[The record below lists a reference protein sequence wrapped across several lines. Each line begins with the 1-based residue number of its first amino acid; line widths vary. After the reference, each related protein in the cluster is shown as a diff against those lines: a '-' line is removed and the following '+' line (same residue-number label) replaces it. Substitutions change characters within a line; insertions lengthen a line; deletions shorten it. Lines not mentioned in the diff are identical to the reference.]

1 MITSSDVLVRHGA
14 RLFCTALDEAPARR
28 TPRPR
33 SGSRSRATA
42 WREEQRARRDNGEG
56 CAGETTDKIVTF
68 FSLGVLIF
76 FVLVVTL
83 GTIAQILLERRK
95 ERRKAAHFQRYGW

>member
-1 MITSSDVLVRHGA
+1 MRIVPPT
-14 RLFCTALDEAPARR
+14 LFAWLALAGTAFAEEKPA
-28 TPRPR
+28 
-33 SGSRSRATA
+33 
-42 WREEQRARRDNGEG
+42 RDNGEG
-56 CAGETTDKIVTF
+56 WAGETTDKVVTF
-68 FSLGVLIF
+68 FSLGVLLF

>member
-1 MITSSDVLVRHGA
+1 MLVRFLPPTL
-14 RLFCTALDEAPARR
+14 LFWLVLAGNAMAAANENEPA
-28 TPRPR
+28 
-33 SGSRSRATA
+33 G
-42 WREEQRARRDNGEG
+42 DNGEG
-56 CAGETTDKIVTF
+56 LAGETTDKVVTF
-68 FSLGVLIF
+68 FSLGVAIF

>member
-1 MITSSDVLVRHGA
+1 MKLLPPTL
-14 RLFCTALDEAPARR
+14 LFWLALA
-28 TPRPR
+28 
-33 SGSRSRATA
+33 ATA
-42 WREEQRARRDNGEG
+42 MAKENEPAGDNGEG
-56 CAGETTDKIVTF
+56 LAGETTDKVVTF
-68 FSLGVLIF
+68 FSLGVVVF

>member
-1 MITSSDVLVRHGA
+1 M
-14 RLFCTALDEAPARR
+14 RLLPPTLFFWLAIA
-28 TPRPR
+28 
-33 SGSRSRATA
+33 ATA
-42 WREEQRARRDNGEG
+42 MAQNQEPAGDNGEG
-56 CAGETTDKIVTF
+56 LAGETSDKLVTF
-68 FSLGVLIF
+68 FSLGVVIF

>member
-1 MITSSDVLVRHGA
+1 MKLLPPT
-14 RLFCTALDEAPARR
+14 LFFWLALA
-28 TPRPR
+28 
-33 SGSRSRATA
+33 ATA
-42 WREEQRARRDNGEG
+42 MAQNQEPAGDNGEG
-56 CAGETTDKIVTF
+56 LAGETDDKLVTF
-68 FSLGVLIF
+68 FSLGVIIF

>member
-1 MITSSDVLVRHGA
+1 MKLLSPTLFFWLVLA
-14 RLFCTALDEAPARR
+14 
-28 TPRPR
+28 
-33 SGSRSRATA
+33 ATA
-42 WREEQRARRDNGEG
+42 MAQNEQEAAGDNGEG
-56 CAGETTDKIVTF
+56 LAGETTDKVVTF
-68 FSLGVLIF
+68 FSLGVVVF